1 MSETLN
7 RRNFLKK
14 SIMASTPAVLALSL
28 EEKILLGKRVANANK
43 TGRTASG
50 KELPMGKIGKLKIS
64 RLICGGNLING
75 FAHGRDLIYVSSLLR
90 HYFTDEKI
98 METWELCEENGINT
112 MISTVNSP
120 YANGNDPTIRV
131 INKYWNER
139 GGRIQWLAQCF
150 PQSNDLTGRIKIAID
165 NGAAGAFIQGEV
177 GDTWVRA
184 GRVDLLAKAV
194 SFIKKNGLIAGVACH
209 DIAVPMA
216 LEKEKV
222 DVDFYMKTLHKDN
235 YWSAT
240 PKEERPATGLPGHD
254 NMWSV
259 WPEKTIEF
267 MKQVKKPWIAYKV
280 LAAGAIHPRDGFK
293 YAFEG
298 GGDFLCVGMLD
309 FQVIEDVLIAKNIL
323 AGKLNRKR
331 PWRA

>member
-1 MSETLN
+1 
-7 RRNFLKK
+7 
-14 SIMASTPAVLALSL
+14 
-28 EEKILLGKRVANANK
+28 
-43 TGRTASG
+43 
-50 KELPMGKIGKLKIS
+50 
-64 RLICGGNLING
+64 
-75 FAHGRDLIYVSSLLR
+75 
-90 HYFTDEKI
+90 
-98 METWELCEENGINT
+98 
-112 MISTVNSP
+112 
-120 YANGNDPTIRV
+120 
-131 INKYWNER
+131 
-139 GGRIQWLAQCF
+139 
-150 PQSNDLTGRIKIAID
+150 
-165 NGAAGAFIQGEV
+165 
-177 GDTWVRA
+177 
-184 GRVDLLAKAV
+184 
-194 SFIKKNGLIAGVACH
+194 
-209 DIAVPMA
+209 MA

-240 PKEERPATGLPGHD
+240 PKEERPATGVPGHD

-267 MKQVKKPWIAYKV
+267 MNKVRKPWIAYKV

-309 FQVIEDVLIAKNIL
+309 FQVIEDVIIAKNIL